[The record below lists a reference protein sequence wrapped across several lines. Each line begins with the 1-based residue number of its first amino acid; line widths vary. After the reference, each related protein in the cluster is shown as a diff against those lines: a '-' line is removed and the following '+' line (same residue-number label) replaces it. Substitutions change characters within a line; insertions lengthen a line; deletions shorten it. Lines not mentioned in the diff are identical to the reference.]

1 MITVLCIARRFEI
14 PALVEKCIAALK
26 REINEKTAVS
36 MYQAAKLLCEE
47 DLGEESINF
56 ILK

>member
-1 MITVLCIARRFEI
+1 MPVLCAAKRFEI
-14 PALVEKCIAALK
+14 PALAAKCVSVLK
-26 REINEKTAVS
+26 SEIKESTAVS

-47 DLGEESINF
+47 ALAEESLNY